1 MLARI
6 KWYYM
11 NIGPKEVL
19 RSCLMPL
26 VVLGLVVLNG
36 TPVFALMTLGAMVV
50 GFFATAPFSGLIF
63 EKWDQLQRVQTFMRY
78 LTLAAAVLIIAKILP
93 PTLLTLAILILVIS
107 VMHGIN
113 FWGASHPNMLTE
125 RGVKELRKQASKPG
139 SDARPLVFIETS
151 KLAPQRPS
159 THSGSKLR

>member
-19 RSCLMPL
+19 RSGLMPL

-36 TPVFALMTLGAMVV
+36 TPAFALMTLGAMVV
-50 GFFATAPFSGLIF
+50 GFFASAPFSGLIC

-93 PTLLTLAILILVIS
+93 ATLLTLAILILVIS

-113 FWGASHPNMLTE
+113 FWGASHPNMLTT
-125 RGVKELRKQASKPG
+125 RGVAELRKRASQFESDSPSSTFSQASQHAIG
-139 SDARPLVFIETS
+139 N
-151 KLAPQRPS
+151 PQ